1 MKKAHT
7 QCFIKSA
14 VPQLKRR
21 GTADFLYGMFTINN
35 TKNTADYEAESLPI
49 ISGMLILFSSSFQ
62 AFIGLCCK
70 PCADALENLNK
81 RDKQNNRKE
90 HNKILIAVIAVVYR
104 NFSETAAAYDSAHC
118 RIAEN
123 CGYCYCGI

>member
-1 MKKAHT
+1 MKKAHA

-49 ISGMLILFSSSFQ
+49 ISGMLIYSVHRFRRLS
-62 AFIGLCCK
+62 AFVASRVPTLW
-70 PCADALENLNK
+70 
-81 RDKQNNRKE
+81 
-90 HNKILIAVIAVVYR
+90 KI
-104 NFSETAAAYDSAHC
+104 
-118 RIAEN
+118 
-123 CGYCYCGI
+123 